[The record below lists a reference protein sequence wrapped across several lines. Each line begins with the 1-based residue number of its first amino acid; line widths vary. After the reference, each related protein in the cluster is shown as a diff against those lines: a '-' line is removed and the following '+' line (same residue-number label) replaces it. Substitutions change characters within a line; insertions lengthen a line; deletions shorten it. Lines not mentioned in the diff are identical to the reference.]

1 MKINDLKI
9 LLIDDDEDDY
19 VNLRELFKEIRG
31 TRYDVTWRSSYESG
45 LESIKSTTFD
55 VCLLDYRLGAHT
67 GLDLLL
73 EVNALEIQCPIIFL
87 TGQGDFEIDVR
98 AMQMGAAEYL
108 VKDQLSAHLLE
119 RTVRYAIK
127 HALDL
132 QDIKESKAQVVQQDR
147 LASLGLLAS
156 SLAHEIG
163 TPMGI
168 IRSRA
173 EIVEKKGANNPNLK
187 QDMQTVITQID
198 RISTLVHSLLNL
210 AREKRSDHGDKVSL
224 NQVVTDVL
232 NLMGCELDR
241 KNILLELSLPEETM
255 VKAEPGP
262 LGQVFLNLLVNAV
275 HAIEEKNDSIS
286 LKKIAVTAT
295 VKDERIQIDITD
307 NGIGM
312 TKANQSQ
319 LFKPF
324 FTTKAIGTGTGLGLV
339 TSLKLVQS
347 WGGTIVVTSK
357 PNEGS
362 TFTLSLIKG

>member
-1 MKINDLKI
+1 MKINDLRI

-31 TRYDVTWRSSYESG
+31 TRYDVTWRSDYESG
-45 LESIKSTTFD
+45 LEAIKSSTYD

-67 GLDLLL
+67 GLDLLV
-73 EVNALEIQCPIIFL
+73 EVNNLEIPCPIIFL

-108 VKDQLSAHLLE
+108 VKNQLSSHLLE
-119 RTVRYAIK
+119 RTVRYAVK

-173 EIVEKKGANNPNLK
+173 EMVEKKGANNPNLK
-187 QDMQTVITQID
+187 QDMQTVMTQID
-198 RISTLVHSLLNL
+198 RISTLVNSLLNL
-210 AREKRSDHGDKVSL
+210 AREKKSNHADKVSL
-224 NQVVTDVL
+224 NQVVTDVF
-232 NLMGCELDR
+232 NLMGCELER
-241 KNILLELSLPEETM
+241 KGILLSLSLPENIL
-255 VKAEPGP
+255 VRAEPGP

-275 HAIEEKNDSIS
+275 HAIEEKKEWSG
-286 LKKIAVTAT
+286 LKKVSVTAT
-295 VKDERIQIDITD
+295 LSDERIVIHVTD

-312 TKANQSQ
+312 SKDNLAQ

-347 WGGTIVVTSK
+347 WGGTIVVASK

-362 TFTLSLIKG
+362 TFTVTLNRG